1 MPLGAIEEL
10 KRAIKELKSF
20 LKQYQCSFLQQTTTM
35 EQQCDSQKKKEKG
48 PQIEVKS
55 KIATQL
61 EDVVKSKKIHSY
73 TSLSSDEIFE
83 KWEKDLCEW
92 CDEIYFPGH
101 KCKKMGSNYLIVVVE
116 EEEDTMQ
123 YNLCSENHPLVD
135 ALPMFGESPK
145 RNTYIKSDEWF
156 GKG

>member
-10 KRAIKELKSF
+10 KSF
-20 LKQYQCSFLQQTTTM
+20 LEQDQCSFLQQTTII
-35 EQQCDSQKKKEKG
+35 EHQCDSQKNKEKG

-61 EDVVKSKKIHSY
+61 EAAVKSNKIRSC
-73 TSLSSDEIFE
+73 TSLSSDKVFE
-83 KWEKDLCEW
+83 KWEKGLCEW

-101 KCKKMGSNYLIVVVE
+101 KCKKMGSNYLIVVVV

-123 YNLCSENHPLVD
+123 YNFCSENHPLVD
-135 ALPMFGESPK
+135 ALPVFEESPK
-145 RNTYIKSDEWF
+145 RNTYIKSDE
-156 GKG
+156 